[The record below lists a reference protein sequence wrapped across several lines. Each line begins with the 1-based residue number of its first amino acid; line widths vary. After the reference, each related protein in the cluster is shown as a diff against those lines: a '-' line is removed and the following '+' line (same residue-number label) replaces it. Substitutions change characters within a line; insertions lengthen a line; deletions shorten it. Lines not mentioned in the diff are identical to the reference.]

1 MTPEQLKA
9 SILQRAMEGK
19 LVLQDPNDEPASE
32 LLKKIKAEKEKLI
45 KEGKIKRDKN
55 ETEIFRGDDG
65 LHYEKFPD
73 GSVKQIDVPYEIP
86 KSWEWGRLSS
96 VVTLI
101 NGDRGKNYPS
111 KDKLFSEGD
120 IPFVN
125 AGNINNNSIVQDNLL
140 YLSQSQYAALGS
152 GKLQFGD
159 IVYCI
164 RGSLGKNGL
173 FTMSQGAIA
182 SSLIILRIIGDKSLN
197 TDYFLSYLN
206 SELCKN
212 EILKFDN
219 GTAQPNLSGQNLS
232 KFLIPIPP
240 FEEQLRISSMIKKAL
255 VLVNKYTTRY
265 QMLNTLNR
273 TFPEKL
279 RKSILQHAMQGKLV
293 PQDATD
299 EPVEVLLEKI
309 REEKQKL
316 FGEGKLKKKDLQESI
331 ICQGDHGLHYE
342 KFQDGTI
349 KQVDIPFEIPESWK
363 WVRLNNII
371 DVRDGTHKTPKYVKD
386 GVPLLTSKN
395 LINGMLV
402 KEPSKRISLAESN
415 EINKRSKVEENDI
428 LLAMIGTIG
437 NPVLVSKIGY
447 QFSVKNVAI
456 LKYISTINMEFVYYF
471 ILYFST
477 ELKNMSS
484 GAVQNFVSLNQLRNI
499 LFPVP
504 PTAEQ
509 NRIIVKIKKI
519 LILID
524 RYSFLHNSSEENK

>member
-19 LVLQDPNDEPASE
+19 LVPQDPNDEPASE
-32 LLKKIKAEKEKLI
+32 LLKRIKAEKEKLI
-45 KEGKIKRDKN
+45 KEGTIKRDKN
-55 ETEIFRGDDG
+55 ETEIFLGDDG
-65 LHYEKFPD
+65 LHYEKLPD

-86 KSWEWGRLSS
+86 ESWEWGRLSS

-111 KDKLFSEGD
+111 KDKLFSEGT

-125 AGNINNNSIVQDNLL
+125 AGNINNNLIIQDNLL
-140 YLSQSQYAALGS
+140 YLSQSQYDALGS
-152 GKLQFGD
+152 GKLQYGD

-173 FTMSQGAIA
+173 FTMPKGAIA

-279 RKSILQHAMQGKLV
+279 RKSILQYAMQGKLV

-309 REEKQKL
+309 REEKQRL
-316 FGEGKLKKKDLQESI
+316 FAEGKLQKKDLQESI
-331 ICQGDHGLHYE
+331 IYEGDDSSYKHIPKSWVLTTLGNVGFWRSGATPSRSNPLY
-342 KFQDGTI
+342 FGG
-349 KQVDIPFEIPESWK
+349 DIPWLKTGDLNDGYIYHIPENITALALKETSVK
-363 WVRLNNII
+363 LIPSDSVLIAMYGATIGKIGILTFPATTNQACCACTPYNILNNQYLFWYLRFS
-371 DVRDGTHKTPKYVKD
+371 RDKFIEMAEGGAQPNISKEKIVGFPIALPPIREQRKIVNKIEC
-386 GVPLLTSKN
+386 LLDK
-395 LINGMLV
+395 
-402 KEPSKRISLAESN
+402 
-415 EINKRSKVEENDI
+415 
-428 LLAMIGTIG
+428 
-437 NPVLVSKIGY
+437 
-447 QFSVKNVAI
+447 
-456 LKYISTINMEFVYYF
+456 
-471 ILYFST
+471 
-477 ELKNMSS
+477 
-484 GAVQNFVSLNQLRNI
+484 VSLL
-499 LFPVP
+499 
-504 PTAEQ
+504 
-509 NRIIVKIKKI
+509 
-519 LILID
+519 
-524 RYSFLHNSSEENK
+524 